1 MCTGDDE
8 VCRLRNIFCKI
19 KYIVFKIKILTSV
32 TSENFSGVLEMMFL
46 KLNYAF
52 ALFSFFLFLFFF
64 GRDRVRNFRC
74 FPTKLN
80 IFLTNPNDNFKNRCH
95 SKRIHRHAV
104 FQLLFE
110 SNFSLKLC
118 FLLNN
123 SIRLQWL
130 LFHLIKARAKY
141 KQVTK

>member
-52 ALFSFFLFLFFF
+52 ALFSFFLFLFFLEEIELEIL
-64 GRDRVRNFRC
+64 DV
-74 FPTKLN
+74 FP
-80 IFLTNPNDNFKNRCH
+80 
-95 SKRIHRHAV
+95 
-104 FQLLFE
+104 Q
-110 SNFSLKLC
+110 
-118 FLLNN
+118 N
-123 SIRLQWL
+123 SIFFLQIL
-130 LFHLIKARAKY
+130 MIMLKID
-141 KQVTK
+141 VTLK